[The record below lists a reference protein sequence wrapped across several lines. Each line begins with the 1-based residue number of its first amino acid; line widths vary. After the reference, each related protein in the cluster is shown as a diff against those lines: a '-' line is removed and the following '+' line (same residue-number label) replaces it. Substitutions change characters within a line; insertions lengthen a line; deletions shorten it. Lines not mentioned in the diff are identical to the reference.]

1 MTVEV
6 AVSEVIERHIEMV
19 AAFVVDPS
27 NIRRWVKQVA
37 AAEWTTDPPVRL
49 GSRVRFRR
57 TGRAGSTVDDYE
69 ICEYDLGHQVALR
82 SVDTTPTTTVTYTWR
97 PVSDRVTHMTLRTR
111 IDTTTRPGPI
121 ESIQRIVVRRSTTRD
136 LRALKRILETS

>member
-6 AVSEVIERHIEMV
+6 AVSEVIERPLETV

-27 NIRRWVKQVA
+27 NLRRWSKQVA

-57 TGRAGSTVDDYE
+57 TGRAGSAVDEYE
-69 ICEYDLGHQVALR
+69 VCEYDLGHQVALR
-82 SVDTTPTTTVTYTWR
+82 SIDTTPATTITYTWR
-97 PVSDRVTHMTLRTR
+97 AVSDRVTHMTLRTR
-111 IDTTTRPGPI
+111 IDATARPGPVG
-121 ESIQRIVVRRSTTRD
+121 SIQRVVVRRSTTRD
-136 LRALKRILETS
+136 LRALKRIVESS